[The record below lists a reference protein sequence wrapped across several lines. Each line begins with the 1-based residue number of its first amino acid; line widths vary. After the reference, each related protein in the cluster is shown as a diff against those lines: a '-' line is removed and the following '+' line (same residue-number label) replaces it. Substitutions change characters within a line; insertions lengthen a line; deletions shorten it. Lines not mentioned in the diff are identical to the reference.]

1 MDSTPLPVLS
11 EASALVSI
19 PEPAAT
25 APILAAEADDLGDTI
40 IVAVPSSN
48 TAPDLPAPTRD
59 VEAPSEATAGMEVED
74 RTPAAPAGYER
85 QEGAEGDSIRAESET
100 HSVVAP
106 SMIEDDVPSATD
118 VTYAANQSPEAE
130 EIVAPASS
138 SFEAALMNPDASVRY
153 ESDEDDNG
161 QASQE
166 LAGDDVA
173 LAQAPHPFVI
183 DEPQAESE
191 APATSRGSAEVKD
204 AGRDTAIKIET
215 ADPAD
220 ADAKAENGQ
229 DEGEIEESSS
239 ESESSSED
247 EDNAVPATSTRTD
260 EDDMD
265 EEELDTGPLRTKN
278 EIVEVPVN
286 PVDVDISPTEPI
298 EKLGVIERVVGK
310 TVIVK
315 ALTSGEYQVLDQD
328 SILVFSDRSPFGR
341 VYETLGPVQKPIYS
355 VKFNTDSEAS
365 NYLSHINKEV
375 FYVPRFSTFVFT
387 AAIKALKGSDASNWN
402 DEEVDENEQE
412 FSDDD
417 TEAEFKRRQKET
429 RKRAAHIN
437 DPHQVN
443 KNLDATQSPTMP
455 RPSQPLPVPANAE
468 PYSFADLAGQDT
480 DFLDQLAS
488 QIPVPAPPSVLNV
501 ASAYINYDSNQD
513 GDGDGDSRNED
524 GDDVKD
530 TDKPSQSPI
539 AVPRGAPRAPRSYDD
554 EPYKPLARPT
564 SLLMSHSPP
573 FAKVRPNNEAS
584 VMGSRPAAED
594 LLFADRDSQSP
605 PPSNGSRSP
614 VMSRSGD
621 SLTNSQKRRRRR
633 KRKEERERHERDER
647 RWDAEKARERGR
659 DRDRAN
665 RQRHREEE
673 LRAREYLLQRDGRP
687 GKTKSNSPAQSNA
700 GPYQPSH
707 LQELPQPML
716 QDLNTAAFL
725 QQFPSLSPYFNG
737 QAPAP
742 QQPPQSHPPYGQQN
756 FQNIAQRLPPG
767 AHVNPAFLAQFASGM
782 LQQQQQ
788 QQQPPRPLQQQY
800 QPPPPPPPQQQ
811 LDPQP
816 SYLALLQQ
824 QLQQQQQHVLQQQ
837 QAAQAPPPPV
847 APQSQNQY
855 QNQTQGQL
863 QQQLQAIL
871 QQMQMNARRQQQQ
884 QPSPTVSVP
893 PERPPGPS
901 PSSPQ
906 DAFAQA
912 QYQLNLLGMLQGNQN
927 QGQGHR
933 HSGDPRDPRN
943 R

>member
-1 MDSTPLPVLS
+1 MDSTPLPVVS
-11 EASALVSI
+11 EASTLVSI
-19 PEPAAT
+19 PEPAAS
-25 APILAAEADDLGDTI
+25 APIPAAEADDLGDTI

-48 TAPDLPAPTRD
+48 TARDLPAPTRD
-59 VEAPSEATAGMEVED
+59 GEAPSEATAGMEVED

-85 QEGAEGDSIRAESET
+85 EEGAEGDSIRAESET
-100 HSVVAP
+100 RSVVAP

-118 VTYAANQSPEAE
+118 VTHVANQSPEADG
-130 EIVAPASS
+130 IVAPASS

-153 ESDEDDNG
+153 ESDEDDKG
-161 QASQE
+161 QACQDI
-166 LAGDDVA
+166 AGDDVA

-183 DEPQAESE
+183 DEPQAESG
-191 APATSRGSAEVKD
+191 APATTGGS
-204 AGRDTAIKIET
+204 AGRDTAIKIE
-215 ADPAD
+215 AANPAD
-220 ADAKAENGQ
+220 ADVKTEIDQ
-229 DEGEIEESSS
+229 DEGEIEETSS
-239 ESESSSED
+239 ESGSSSED

-260 EDDMD
+260 EDDID

-278 EIVEVPVN
+278 EIVEVPVK

-315 ALTSGEYQVLDQD
+315 TLTSGEYQVLDQD

-417 TEAEFKRRQKET
+417 AEAEFKRRQKET
-429 RKRAAHIN
+429 RKRVAQIK
-437 DPHQVN
+437 DPHQAN
-443 KNLDATQSPTMP
+443 KNLEVTQSPTMP
-455 RPSQPLPVPANAE
+455 RPSQPLPVPANKE

-488 QIPVPAPPSVLNV
+488 QIPVPAPPSRLEV
-501 ASAYINYDSNQD
+501 ASAYNNYDSNQD
-513 GDGDGDSRNED
+513 GGGDKRTED

-530 TDKPSQSPI
+530 TDKPSHSPI

-573 FAKVRPNNEAS
+573 FPKVRPNNEAS
-584 VMGSRPAAED
+584 VMGFRPAAED
-594 LLFADRDSQSP
+594 VLFADRDSQSP
-605 PPSNGSRSP
+605 SPSNGSRSP
-614 VMSRSGD
+614 MISRSED
-621 SLTNSQKRRRRR
+621 ALTNSQKRRRRR
-633 KRKEERERHERDER
+633 KRKEERERHERDEK

-673 LRAREYLLQRDGRP
+673 LRAREYLQKRDGRP
-687 GKTKSNSPAQSNA
+687 GKAKSNSPAKSNA
-700 GPYQPSH
+700 GPYQPPH
-707 LQELPQPML
+707 LQELPQPIL

-737 QAPAP
+737 QPPAP
-742 QQPPQSHPPYGQQN
+742 EQPRQSHPPYGQQN

-782 LQQQQQ
+782 LQQPQQ

-811 LDPQP
+811 SDPQP

-837 QAAQAPPPPV
+837 QAAQAHPPSV
-847 APQSQNQY
+847 APQPPNQY
-855 QNQTQGQL
+855 YNQTQGQL
-863 QQQLQAIL
+863 QQQLQEIL
-871 QQMQMNARRQQQQ
+871 QQMQVNARRQQQQ
-884 QPSPTVSVP
+884 QQSPSVSVP
-893 PERPPGPS
+893 REPAPGPS
-901 PSSPQ
+901 PSSSQ

-927 QGQGHR
+927 QGHSHR

>member
-1 MDSTPLPVLS
+1 MDSTPLPVES

-19 PEPAAT
+19 PEPAAP
-25 APILAAEADDLGDTI
+25 APIPAAEADDLGDTI

-48 TAPDLPAPTRD
+48 STRDLPAPTRD
-59 VEAPSEATAGMEVED
+59 GEAPSEATAGMEVED
-74 RTPAAPAGYER
+74 RTPAAPAGHEM
-85 QEGAEGDSIRAESET
+85 EGGAEGDSIRAESET

-118 VTYAANQSPEAE
+118 VTEVANQSPEAE
-130 EIVAPASS
+130 GIVAPASS

-153 ESDEDDNG
+153 ESDEDNKG

-166 LAGDDVA
+166 IGGDDDVLA
-173 LAQAPHPFVI
+173 LAPHPFVI
-183 DEPQAESE
+183 DEPQAESG
-191 APATSRGSAEVKD
+191 APATIGGS
-204 AGRDTAIKIET
+204 AGRDTAIKIE
-215 ADPAD
+215 AANPAD
-220 ADAKAENGQ
+220 ADVKTEIGQ

-239 ESESSSED
+239 ESGSSSDD

-260 EDDMD
+260 EDDID

-278 EIVEVPVN
+278 EIVEVPVK
-286 PVDVDISPTEPI
+286 PVDVDISPTELI

-412 FSDDD
+412 FSDDEA
-417 TEAEFKRRQKET
+417 EAEFKRRQKDT
-429 RKRAAHIN
+429 RKRAAHIK

-443 KNLDATQSPTMP
+443 KNLEVTQSPTTP
-455 RPSQPLPVPANAE
+455 RPSQPLPVPNTE

-488 QIPVPAPPSVLNV
+488 QIPVPAPPSALDV
-501 ASAYINYDSNQD
+501 ASAHKNYDSNQD
-513 GDGDGDSRNED
+513 GDGDKRSED
-524 GDDVKD
+524 GHDVKD
-530 TDKPSQSPI
+530 TDKPSLSPI

-573 FAKVRPNNEAS
+573 FPKVRPNNEGS

-594 LLFADRDSQSP
+594 ILFADRDSLSP

-621 SLTNSQKRRRRR
+621 ALTNSQKRRRRR

-647 RWDAEKARERGR
+647 RWDVEKARERGR
-659 DRDRAN
+659 DRDRTN

-673 LRAREYLLQRDGRP
+673 LKAREYLQKRDGRP
-687 GKTKSNSPAQSNA
+687 GKATSNSPAQSNE
-700 GPYQPSH
+700 GPYRPSH
-707 LQELPQPML
+707 LQELPQPMP

-742 QQPPQSHPPYGQQN
+742 APQQPSQSHPPYGQQN

-782 LQQQQQ
+782 LQQPQQ

-800 QPPPPPPPQQQ
+800 QLPPPPPPQQQ
-811 LDPQP
+811 SDPQP

-837 QAAQAPPPPV
+837 QAAQAPAPPV
-847 APQSQNQY
+847 APQPQNQY
-855 QNQTQGQL
+855 YNQTQGQL

-871 QQMQMNARRQQQQ
+871 QQMQVNARRQQQQ
-884 QPSPTVSVP
+884 QQSPTVSVP
-893 PERPPGPS
+893 HERAPAPA
-901 PSSPQ
+901 PSSSQ

-927 QGQGHR
+927 QGHGHR